1 MPITTVSLPNG
12 VFGPGVGLIV
22 RTDIFGPIGSDW
34 SWRVE
39 IHEHGDEDNAAV
51 VITAPIWTTDQHERR
66 IWIDQDPD
74 GGQQTF
80 YGRYVS
86 LATNDTIDIL
96 MQLLGSDGVTVED
109 SGAVTSVKW
118 DTDSSSSRL
127 LPQATGGLTTE
138 QAQQLADD
146 HASINPPL
154 IAQDGTPIT
163 GAVGDTIVRPALKFL
178 GIDTTAYTLTGQ
190 GTLDTPNILGVQ
202 TGWGIVLDVLEYPP
216 GTSFIDGYVRS
227 FHPRAAQFLLLW
239 PAKNTA
245 EAMVLD
251 ELRLHLEH
259 RTWAWDYA
267 NVIAVAYHITPGWT
281 VQLRFM
287 TAFFP

>member
-1 MPITTVSLPNG
+1 MPITVVSPAND
-12 VFGPGVGLIV
+12 VFGPGVRLNLH
-22 RTDIFGPIGSDW
+22 TDLVGPIGSDW
-34 SWRVE
+34 LWHVTVYP
-39 IHEHGDEDNAAV
+39 HGDESNGCVFIDS
-51 VITAPIWTTDQHERR
+51 PIWSVDQHQVQLQFGVELHP
-66 IWIDQDPD
+66 DQVTD
-74 GGQQTF
+74 
-80 YGRYVS
+80 YGTQVS
-86 LATNDTIDIL
+86 LSTNELVDLVFELSTPA
-96 MQLLGSDGVTVED
+96 GVVQD
-109 SGAVTSVKW
+109 SGALSSVKW
-118 DTDSSSSRL
+118 DTDASASL
-127 LPQATGGLTTE
+127 TLPTTGGDALTTE

-281 VQLRFM
+281 VQLRFV